1 MEFFLK
7 PAQRFLEKHPMTC
20 LRNENPSCVDVARA
34 IIVAVWIVIACLP
47 CFVIYVRFKLWFD
60 HYDALEKTLAAAA
73 AVGRA
78 ASTDRGAKKK
88 KNDAADAGAGVERG
102 VRRQGPRRQGPDGD
116 HGRQEHHPENAA
128 APRARRGRHVRRR
141 VRGRGRV
148 AARRVRVRG
157 PDGRRLGPGD
167 RDAPASRNT
176 SYGKKRT
183 PAVGRPRRRRRRR
196 VALRL
201 PGPRGRGPVPVSTL
215 TERSRER
222 ILVRRRDLESR

>member
-47 CFVIYVRFKLWFD
+47 CFVIYGRFKLWFD

-88 KNDAADAGAGVERG
+88 KTTPPTQVPAWSEASDDKGRVGKDQTAIMAGKSITPKTLRLHAHGAAVTCVAAFAAADGS
-102 VRRQGPRRQGPDGD
+102 P
-116 HGRQEHHPENAA
+116 
-128 APRARRGRHVRRR
+128 
-141 VRGRGRV
+141 RV
-148 AARRVRVRG
+148 ASASA
-157 PDGRRLGPGD
+157 D
-167 RDAPASRNT
+167 RTVVVWDLAIAT
-176 SYGKKRT
+176 
-183 PAVGRPRRRRRRR
+183 RRRRATHHMAKKELRR
-196 VALRL
+196 
-201 PGPRGRGPVPVSTL
+201 
-215 TERSRER
+215 
-222 ILVRRRDLESR
+222 